1 MSEDSKPESVTQRE
15 HDDIQQE
22 WCIQRHQV
30 DAEQTPEEAGMEDG
44 DGILEVELMNLTEGP
59 SAEVLVSDPSILFG
73 QSALR
78 GVVTSGSGLIVE
90 CHTMQ
95 LYMTLI

>member
-1 MSEDSKPESVTQRE
+1 MSGDSKPESVTQRE

-22 WCIQRHQV
+22 CGHQV

-73 QSALR
+73 QSALH